1 MAILER
7 EFIDIEAQVT
17 ALSAS
22 TEIVGTSHAT
32 KLNTAFNN
40 FKIVYNNLVADITNS
55 IASGVINDANIQSS
69 LANYQ
74 SRLKKLR
81 TEMHN
86 CNTTIAQIKAN
97 TVENNINMHINTQLD
112 ILNKEMD
119 DLDDSIHMLE
129 TTIPFIEDKVLTEA
143 ECIAIRETYYTLL
156 REEQDIRAEYNK
168 LYNNSY
174 LTNTPKANLRTAFN
188 AYITEFDELCSVIDE
203 ILTIPGD
210 ELIDES
216 LVSSYKD
223 ALNALKTAVASY
235 RVRATEAIDAIA
247 KEMSDIAKGDAINYA
262 NTQISVTN
270 NRINLQAQE
279 ITTLGNR
286 VTSNTTKITQ
296 QSNSIQLIA
305 EQSQSTA
312 NGLVQAESKIKLL
325 SDSITNSV
333 KKGEF
338 SSLLQQNAQSIILS
352 FNNFSGQNYYF
363 TQDSFDIKRNGLVTA
378 SISNGNF
385 NVYQEGGIIEI
396 GRIGLA
402 KINGNNGLTYNM
414 LGNTISSSSQWI
426 INRDYGEGV
435 FEPIIVVSGTG
446 VSNVQGKNI
455 NRGFN
460 SYYSSYFY
468 GDAFFLG
475 ATNISSL
482 NANSI
487 TETVHNN
494 VLRANMQIGF
504 TKALTPNMEAIGTTT
519 VDGELE
525 VTLPEAMVGAT
536 LDYIVLL
543 TNIGNSNVRVKA
555 KNSTSFILEGNG
567 DVDYV
572 IKASLPKRKS

>member
-1 MAILER
+1 
-7 EFIDIEAQVT
+7 
-17 ALSAS
+17 
-22 TEIVGTSHAT
+22 
-32 KLNTAFNN
+32 
-40 FKIVYNNLVADITNS
+40 
-55 IASGVINDANIQSS
+55 
-69 LANYQ
+69 
-74 SRLKKLR
+74 
-81 TEMHN
+81 
-86 CNTTIAQIKAN
+86 
-97 TVENNINMHINTQLD
+97 
-112 ILNKEMD
+112 
-119 DLDDSIHMLE
+119 
-129 TTIPFIEDKVLTEA
+129 
-143 ECIAIRETYYTLL
+143 
-156 REEQDIRAEYNK
+156 
-168 LYNNSY
+168 
-174 LTNTPKANLRTAFN
+174 
-188 AYITEFDELCSVIDE
+188 
-203 ILTIPGD
+203 
-210 ELIDES
+210 
-216 LVSSYKD
+216 
-223 ALNALKTAVASY
+223 
-235 RVRATEAIDAIA
+235 
-247 KEMSDIAKGDAINYA
+247 
-262 NTQISVTN
+262 
-270 NRINLQAQE
+270 
-279 ITTLGNR
+279 
-286 VTSNTTKITQ
+286 
-296 QSNSIQLIA
+296 
-305 EQSQSTA
+305 
-312 NGLVQAESKIKLL
+312 
-325 SDSITNSV
+325 
-333 KKGEF
+333 
-338 SSLLQQNAQSIILS
+338 
-352 FNNFSGQNYYF
+352 
-363 TQDSFDIKRNGLVTA
+363 
-378 SISNGNF
+378 
-385 NVYQEGGIIEI
+385 
-396 GRIGLA
+396 
-402 KINGNNGLTYNM
+402 M